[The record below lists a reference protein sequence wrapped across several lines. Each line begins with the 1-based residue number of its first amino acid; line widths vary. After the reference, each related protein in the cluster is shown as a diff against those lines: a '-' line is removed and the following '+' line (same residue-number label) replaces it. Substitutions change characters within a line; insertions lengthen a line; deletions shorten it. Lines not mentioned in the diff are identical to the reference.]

1 MPEVPSSASS
11 TWPRAAAAD
20 GLPAVRLE
28 LRHAAAKPTSCDVPE
43 VSFLIGSVPGCDLR
57 LPGANLPPVL
67 CLLSRE
73 PEGVTLRKLAPTQAV
88 LVNARPVSS
97 APLADGDRLTI
108 GACELL
114 IQIRLPPGM
123 AATPPTGTKT
133 SPAVAAADATEPFE
147 LASAMARKGP
157 AVVAPAEATPAPD
170 TFPAAAATPDPL
182 LARQKQLDEQS
193 RDLETDR
200 VIWYRRREE
209 IERECRQ
216 LQETAEQAQQRLQ
229 DKERELAQARADL
242 EQREEALE
250 RERDRL
256 AQRDRDLET
265 LSRQKDQMDTVRT
278 ELTTVRQGLY
288 ERYRERRDRL
298 AGLQEAVRAAAQ
310 KVQERKRAVDAE
322 MTQLAS
328 RHTELD
334 SRAAELDD
342 RAEELTRVR
351 SRLEE
356 EYVQK
361 AERVQTRERELA
373 ELVNRQ
379 TQLDDERRLLDL
391 GQVQHR
397 ADLLRFERRQAV
409 LEQRQKQLEQRALEV
424 DRRFEQLQRDSRE
437 LDEQARRLDDW
448 RTRIEADAQ
457 RLAQD
462 TSRRDQQGAEL
473 ARRAA
478 DLEGQQAMLATLR
491 TRLERTREEVRR
503 ESQLLTEQ
511 RTRQEAAEQEIQQR
525 LEEAGRLRDELSA
538 ERKFHAQEQRRLAE
552 RSATLEAAVAQ
563 VQPAQAALVAD
574 QTRLRDQMQQVQAR
588 LAEQAEQA
596 AILEARAGQLTDLQQ
611 RLEADRQ
618 ALREREKALAQAEQ
632 VRETL
637 QAQLH
642 RRAEELT
649 ARQRALADR
658 EKQQEHLLSGHQE
671 QLIAL
676 QAARA
681 DVERGRQT
689 NDDALAAR
697 LKELD
702 ILRHGLE
709 TREQQLEA
717 ARGKLAEVGRA
728 VAAERKLMAEER
740 AQRGADH
747 QAALDSVGQT
757 RLALE
762 ADRQDARALVR
773 QLPELEQRAQEAAER
788 LTAARDRLREHLAE
802 LHSYARQSRD
812 DLEVLRGQVQAEAE
826 QVRQERQTLH
836 RSRDEHRLAVAAF
849 RQQIIDWQGQ
859 LAEMKQALAQGETRL
874 ERKRAEVNE
883 QARQID
889 ATSAR
894 LVQQAQELEAQQR
907 QVAEK
912 RGEVERHLEDMRQW
926 YRRKLREL
934 AIGEGTPPAT
944 ASQPRAEPAAS
955 PENEPRTIL
964 ALTGDP
970 DPGDRQLGDLL
981 RSLELVDAD
990 TLTALLVEARRQRR
1004 SLRQVL
1010 LAGGYLTLYQLAL
1023 IEAGNLDGL
1032 VLGPTRVID
1041 RVRATAREAVYRVFD
1056 PRRGRELLLRHLAEA
1071 EAADA
1076 SHVEEFR
1083 QRFTAALAV
1092 QHSHIA
1098 ATLEVLEIAGRPAVL
1113 QECLNGLRSPD
1124 WPALAAVPGVWYRLT
1139 AQAAL
1144 GLQAAHQAGLVHGHL
1159 RPESV
1164 LLTSDGVVKLCGFG
1178 EPRWLCEPAAAEETP
1193 DTGND
1198 PAADLSALGAVALS
1212 WASAVRRK
1220 GSKVKPLPESLQT
1233 ILHRLTPEAG
1243 EARLL
1248 TATALLEALDQAG
1261 DVPPNAEA
1269 WERLLHYVRDHV
1281 PAEVPLRKSA

>member
-1 MPEVPSSASS
+1 MPEVPSSASPS
-11 TWPRAAAAD
+11 WPLAAAAD

-28 LRHAAAKPTSCDVPE
+28 LRHAAAKPISYDVPE

-73 PEGVTLRKLAPTQAV
+73 PDGVTLRKLAPTQAV

-114 IQIRLPPGM
+114 IQICLPARVP
-123 AATPPTGTKT
+123 AAPLSVTKKL
-133 SPAVAAADATEPFE
+133 SEAVSTTDTTAAFE
-147 LASAMARKGP
+147 LALALKKGSGVVSAADVPVTPEKP
-157 AVVAPAEATPAPD
+157 TAPKS
-170 TFPAAAATPDPL
+170 TPDPFVT
-182 LARQKQLDEQS
+182 RQKQLEEQG

-216 LQETAEQAQQRLQ
+216 LQEAAEQAQQRSQ
-229 DKERELAQARADL
+229 DRERELAQARADL

-256 AQRDRDLET
+256 AQQQRDLEA

-278 ELTTVRQGLY
+278 ELTTLRQRLY

-298 AGLQEAVRAAAQ
+298 SGLQEAVRTAAQ

-322 MTQLAS
+322 ATQLAG
-328 RHTELD
+328 RRAELD
-334 SRAAELDD
+334 SRATELDG
-342 RAEELTRVR
+342 RAEELTRIR
-351 SRLEE
+351 RRLED
-356 EYVQK
+356 EYVEK
-361 AERVQTRERELA
+361 AERVQARERELA
-373 ELVNRQ
+373 ELVGRQ

-391 GQVQHR
+391 SQAQHR
-397 ADLLRFERRQAV
+397 ADLLRFDRRQAV

-424 DRRFEQLQRDSRE
+424 DRHFEQLQRDSRE
-437 LDEQARRLDDW
+437 LDEQAQRLDDW

-462 TSRRDQQGAEL
+462 SSRRDQQNAEL

-491 TRLERTREEVRR
+491 NRLERTREEVRR

-525 LEEAGRLRDELSA
+525 LEEAGRLRDELAA
-538 ERKFHAQEQRRLAE
+538 ERTFHQQEQRRLAE

-563 VQPAQAALVAD
+563 VQPAQEVLAAD
-574 QTRLRDQMQQVQAR
+574 QSRLREQLQGVQAR
-588 LAEQAEQA
+588 LAEQAEQG
-596 AILEARAGQLTDLQQ
+596 AILEARAGQLSDLQQ

-618 ALREREKALAQAEQ
+618 SLREREKALSQAEQ

-642 RRAEELT
+642 RRAEELA
-649 ARQRALADR
+649 ARQRALTER
-658 EKQQEHLLSGHQE
+658 EKQQEQLVSGHQE
-671 QLIAL
+671 QLTAL
-676 QAARA
+676 QATRA
-681 DVERGRQT
+681 DIERGRQAHEET
-689 NDDALAAR
+689 LAGR
-697 LKELD
+697 LQD
-702 ILRHGLE
+702 LE
-709 TREQQLEA
+709 AREQQLDA
-717 ARGKLAEVGRA
+717 ARRKLAEVGQA
-728 VAAERKLMAEER
+728 VAGERKLMAEER
-740 AQRGADH
+740 AQRTADH
-747 QAALDSVGQT
+747 QAALDTVGQT

-762 ADRQDARALVR
+762 SDRQDARDLAR
-773 QLPELEQRAQEAAER
+773 QFPELEQRAQEAAER

-812 DLEVLRGQVQAEAE
+812 DLELLRGQVQAEAE
-826 QVRQERQTLH
+826 QVRQERQALH
-836 RSRDEHRLAVAAF
+836 RGRDEHRLAVAAF

-859 LAEMKQALAQGETRL
+859 LAELKQALAQGETRL
-874 ERKRAEVNE
+874 ERRRAEVNE

-907 QVAEK
+907 QVAER

-934 AIGEGTPPAT
+934 AIGSDASAPAS
-944 ASQPRAEPAAS
+944 AGQEHAEPVTAE
-955 PENEPRTIL
+955 PGTEPRTIL

-970 DPGDRQLGDLL
+970 EPGDRQLGDLL

-1041 RVRATAREAVYRVFD
+1041 RVRATAREVVYRVFD
-1056 PRRGRELLLRHLAEA
+1056 PRRGRELFLRHLAEA

-1076 SHVEEFR
+1076 GHVEEFR
-1083 QRFTAALAV
+1083 QRFSAALAV
-1092 QHSHIA
+1092 QHPHIA
-1098 ATLEVLEIAGRPAVL
+1098 ATLEVLDIAGRPAVL
-1113 QECLNGLRSPD
+1113 QECPSGLRSPD

-1144 GLQAAHQAGLVHGHL
+1144 GLQAAHQAGLIHGQL

-1164 LLTSDGVVKLCGFG
+1164 LLSSEGVVKLCGFG
-1178 EPRWLCEPAAAEETP
+1178 EPRWLGELGTPEEGAAPIAG
-1193 DTGND
+1193 DD
-1198 PAADLSALGAVALS
+1198 PAADLSALGAVTLS

-1220 GSKVKPLPESLQT
+1220 GSKVKPLPESLQI
-1233 ILHRLTPEAG
+1233 ILHRLSPEAG

-1269 WERLLHYVRDHV
+1269 WERLLHYVRDHAPV
-1281 PAEVPLRKSA
+1281 EAPLRKSA